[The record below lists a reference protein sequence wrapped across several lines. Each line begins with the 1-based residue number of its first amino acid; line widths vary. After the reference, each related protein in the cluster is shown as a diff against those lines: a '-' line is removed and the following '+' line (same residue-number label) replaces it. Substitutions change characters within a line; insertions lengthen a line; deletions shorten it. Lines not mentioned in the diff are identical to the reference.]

1 MSAQPMS
8 DDSSPAQIPSL
19 AGTGPETGSGWG
31 DGPLL
36 GSDGDD
42 PAITLLLSIVRR
54 VRFASDTPGACL
66 RCRSNQVIRWGRF
79 SGRQRYRCKV
89 CERTFSDLTG
99 TAMAYSKRPELWKDF
114 GQCMVEGISVRAV
127 GRRLGITKD
136 TAFRWRHLLCD
147 RYRLQ
152 SDPPITG
159 AAVLGATYLTI
170 SEKGRRPRDRPSR
183 KKRGWLRG
191 PKSSGVAHVIF
202 AQEEATL
209 NWRFALFCGGRMQ
222 PRAQDLIKRLK
233 PLLASGTDLILDRAP
248 CPSLGALAREGEHRL
263 LGETGRRWL
272 PSSRPNV
279 RPSIVAAGGMN
290 RTRASRAVS
299 RIRGLVRNW
308 RLWLSGF
315 QGVATRY
322 LCNYLGW
329 HRQLRRVTDGAATK
343 APAPESKAVPG
354 TWRDLPAVG
363 MLIPGLGRMP
373 AAADRS

>member
-1 MSAQPMS
+1 MSAQTIS
-8 DDSSPAQIPSL
+8 NDASATQVASPAA
-19 AGTGPETGSGWG
+19 AGPQTGRGRG

-36 GSDGDD
+36 GSHDGD
-42 PAITLLLSIVRR
+42 PATTLFLHIVRMI
-54 VRFASDTPGACL
+54 RFSSGTPRACL
-66 RCRSNQVIRWGRF
+66 RCQSNQVIRWGRF

-89 CERTFSDLTG
+89 CGRTFSDLTG
-99 TAMAYSKRPELWKDF
+99 TAMAYSKRPELWMDF
-114 GQCMVEGISVRAV
+114 GQCMVEGISVRAA

-136 TAFRWRHLLCD
+136 TAFRWRHLLSD

-159 AAVLGATYLTI
+159 VAVLGAIYLPI

-183 KKRGWLRG
+183 RKRGWLRG

-209 NWRFALFCGGRMQ
+209 DWRFALFCGRRMQ

-263 LGETGRRWL
+263 LAETGRCWH
-272 PSSRPNV
+272 PSSRPTA
-279 RPSIVAAGGMN
+279 RPSMATTRGME
-290 RTRASRAVS
+290 RTRASRAVH
-299 RIRGLVRNW
+299 RIRGLIRNW
-308 RLWLSGF
+308 RLWLSRF

-329 HRQLRRVTDGAATK
+329 HRQLRRVTAGAATK
-343 APAPESKAVPG
+343 APAPEPKAVSG
-354 TWRDLPAVG
+354 TWRDLPGVG
-363 MLIPGLGRMP
+363 MIVPGLT
-373 AAADRS
+373 